1 MAETKLTDLLLRWRG
16 AGFVVPTIKICR
28 NSEAGASSSLANE
41 LEDLL
46 VTDEWLASPVLGN
59 FRGQTMFNGIPF
71 RGASRIMRDGNGET
85 ELIAELFLNLSLPDL
100 IPARITA
107 TRISEDE
114 QFGGVG
120 IPRDSFSKPPA
131 CDRVGSKVGSIMGY
145 THEDGASIGQQIVN
159 PVGDGDPNRIST
171 KIVVV
176 DQQRRTAP
184 AHPVRSKNSI
194 PLDIIGRE
202 FPRSPGVRFFMQ
214 TGLDPFRFVIIAVAG
229 WMNEHQQHA
238 IDYLLEENRVL
249 RELIGSRPI
258 RFSDDQR
265 CRLAAKAKKLGR
277 KLLAEIAKI
286 VTPETLMAWHRK
298 LIAKKYDRSA
308 HRMPGRPRIATG
320 IEALVIRM
328 AEETE
333 TGATA
338 ASRVHSP
345 IWDTCWHMARSPTF

>member
-1 MAETKLTDLLLRWRG
+1 
-16 AGFVVPTIKICR
+16 
-28 NSEAGASSSLANE
+28 
-41 LEDLL
+41 
-46 VTDEWLASPVLGN
+46 
-59 FRGQTMFNGIPF
+59 
-71 RGASRIMRDGNGET
+71 
-85 ELIAELFLNLSLPDL
+85 
-100 IPARITA
+100 
-107 TRISEDE
+107 
-114 QFGGVG
+114 
-120 IPRDSFSKPPA
+120 
-131 CDRVGSKVGSIMGY
+131 
-145 THEDGASIGQQIVN
+145 
-159 PVGDGDPNRIST
+159 
-171 KIVVV
+171 
-176 DQQRRTAP
+176 
-184 AHPVRSKNSI
+184 
-194 PLDIIGRE
+194 
-202 FPRSPGVRFFMQ
+202 
-214 TGLDPFRFVIIAVAG
+214 
-229 WMNEHQQHA
+229 MNQHQQHA

-249 RELIGSRPI
+249 RELIGSRRIP
-258 RFSDDQR
+258 FSDDQR